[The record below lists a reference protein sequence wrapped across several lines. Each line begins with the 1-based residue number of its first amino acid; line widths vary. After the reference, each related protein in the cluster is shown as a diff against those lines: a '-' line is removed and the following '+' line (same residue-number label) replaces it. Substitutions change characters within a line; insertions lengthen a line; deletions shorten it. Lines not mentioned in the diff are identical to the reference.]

1 MRHPFS
7 CILVQPRLMSYRTR
21 QMQASLQIFLKN
33 LVLIQE
39 MSKLEID
46 AYSPAV
52 GAVLDQSEY
61 FWTRPKMIFQTIILL
76 LTNAMSKK
84 SWMDSTKYTS
94 FLDISG
100 WKEPQIFSGRFEYW
114 FRLQALREAADI
126 KGVEPPKIGSLG
138 LTKQILNSEGISGR
152 GCQLDHNGS
161 KVIYAKYFKQWFI
174 LWNYWL

>member
-1 MRHPFS
+1 MTH
-7 CILVQPRLMSYRTR
+7 VQ
-21 QMQASLQIFLKN
+21 
-33 LVLIQE
+33 
-39 MSKLEID
+39 KLE
-46 AYSPAV
+46 
-52 GAVLDQSEY
+52 
-61 FWTRPKMIFQTIILL
+61 WTLL
-76 LTNAMSKK
+76 
-84 SWMDSTKYTS
+84 YI
-94 FLDISG
+94 FLDISR
-100 WKEPQIFSGRFEYW
+100 WKEPQIFFGRFEYW